1 MSCSYCSAPP
11 IVERM
16 NTTNTIADL
25 VLSVPN
31 AIPVLERLGID
42 YCCHGTQSIQQAC
55 SSASITSEE
64 LLTMIAEAPAAA
76 PDRAFSDET
85 IPEIIDFILDT
96 HHIYTRATLETLEP
110 LAARVAGVHG
120 ANHPELI
127 ALQQLVNALSADLIP
142 HMMKE
147 EQILF
152 PFLRGQAEACFSRV
166 AAPIRVM
173 MLEHEA
179 VGELLASIRKLS
191 HDFEL
196 PPEAC
201 RSYTAY
207 CRLLE
212 ELEQDLHRHIHVE
225 NNVLFPKA
233 LHEFAND

>member
-42 YCCHGTQSIQQAC
+42 YCCHGAQSIQQAC
-55 SSASITSEE
+55 RAVAITSEE
-64 LLTMIAEAPAAA
+64 LLTMIEEAPASA
-76 PDRAFSDET
+76 PERAFGDEPIT
-85 IPEIIDFILDT
+85 EVIDFILET
-96 HHIYTRATLETLEP
+96 HHVYTRAALEALAP
-110 LAARVAGVHG
+110 LAARVAQAHG
-120 ANHPELI
+120 PNHPELAELKELVD
-127 ALQQLVNALSADLIP
+127 ALCADLMP

-207 CRLLE
+207 YRLLE

>member
-1 MSCSYCSAPP
+1 
-11 IVERM
+11 M

-25 VLSVPN
+25 VLNVPN

-64 LLTMIAEAPAAA
+64 LLTMIAKAPAAA
-76 PDRAFSDET
+76 PERAFSDET

-110 LAARVAGVHG
+110 LAAKVAGVHG

-127 ALQQLVNALSADLIP
+127 ELQQLVNALSADLIP

-152 PFLRGQAEACFSRV
+152 PFLKCETEACFSRV

-179 VGELLASIRKLS
+179 VGELLVSIRKTTN
-191 HDFEL
+191 DFAL

-207 CRLLE
+207 FGLLQ
-212 ELEQDLHRHIHVE
+212 ELEQDLHRHIHIE

-233 LHEFAND
+233 LNEFANV

>member
-1 MSCSYCSAPP
+1 
-11 IVERM
+11 M

-25 VLSVPN
+25 VISAPN

-55 SSASITSEE
+55 SSALITAEE
-64 LLTMIAEAPAAA
+64 LLTMIAETPSAA
-76 PDRAFSDET
+76 PERTFDEET

-96 HHIYTRATLETLEP
+96 HHVYTRATLETLEP
-110 LAARVAGVHG
+110 LATKVAAVHG
-120 ANHPELI
+120 ANHPELVE
-127 ALQQLVNALSADLIP
+127 LKGLVNALSADLIP

-152 PFLRGQAEACFSRV
+152 PFLRGESEACFSRV

-179 VGELLASIRKLS
+179 VGELLAAIRKLTS
-191 HDFEL
+191 DFEL
-196 PPEAC
+196 PLEAC

-207 CRLLE
+207 FQLLE
-212 ELEQDLHRHIHVE
+212 ELEQDLHHHIHVE

-233 LHEFAND
+233 LNELANV

>member
-1 MSCSYCSAPP
+1 
-11 IVERM
+11 M
-16 NTTNTIADL
+16 NTPNTIADL
-25 VLSVPN
+25 VLNVPK

-76 PDRAFSDET
+76 PERAFSDET
-85 IPEIIDFILDT
+85 TPEIIDFILDT

-110 LAARVAGVHG
+110 LAAKVAGVHG
-120 ANHPELI
+120 ANHRELVE
-127 ALQQLVNALSADLIP
+127 LQQLVNALCADLIP

-152 PFLRGQAEACFSRV
+152 PFLKGETEACFSRV

-179 VGELLASIRKLS
+179 VGELLASIRKTTN
-191 HDFEL
+191 DFAL

-207 CRLLE
+207 FDLLQ

-233 LHEFAND
+233 LNELASV

>member
-1 MSCSYCSAPP
+1 
-11 IVERM
+11 M

-152 PFLRGQAEACFSRV
+152 PFLKGESEACFSRV

-179 VGELLASIRKLS
+179 VGELLVSIRKTTN
-191 HDFEL
+191 DFEL

-207 CRLLE
+207 FDLLQ

-233 LHEFAND
+233 LNELASV